1 MLSIETIRQ
10 ILKNPKISDEKAE
23 LIRDEMRSLAEIV
36 AETFIN
42 NKIEPDI
49 REKLRNENN

>member
-1 MLSIETIRQ
+1 MLSIETTKQ

-42 NKIEPDI
+42 KEIEPEL
-49 REKLRNENN
+49 REKLKNENN